1 MSYTVNYDDLQD
13 LGEDLGR
20 VRDEFKNVEDNTD
33 NYDGAMGS
41 GHVVGK
47 LHEFSE
53 NWSDKREQ
61 LVEQLDGVSQAALAA
76 AEGYRCTDQEL
87 AKGMCQ

>member
-1 MSYTVNYDDLQD
+1 MSYTVNYEYLQD

-20 VRDEFKNVEDNTD
+20 VRDEFKNVEDHTD

-41 GHVVGK
+41 GHVVDK

-53 NWSDKREQ
+53 NWSDKREK

-76 AEGYRCTDQEL
+76 AEAYRETDTQI
-87 AKGMCQ
+87 AGGMCQ